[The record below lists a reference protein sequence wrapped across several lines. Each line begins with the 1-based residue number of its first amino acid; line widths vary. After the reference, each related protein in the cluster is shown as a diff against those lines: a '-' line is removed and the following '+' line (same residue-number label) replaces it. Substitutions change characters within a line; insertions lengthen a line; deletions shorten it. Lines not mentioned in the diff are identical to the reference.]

1 MEKTKSEGEI
11 LIEKYLERVD
21 ESKEKMISW
30 LYQKEIDDLVEQA
43 EASFDAGDGGN
54 CIVYTRSKEIASI
67 ALDILQQRIT
77 SRTYGKDKRT
87 KIIPITINPLII
99 KDEDKMF
106 AQIQEELKDVWS
118 IPERTRESG
127 LATLRETLRA
137 VPDIGVLIILEE
149 LEANVIGKKQ
159 GLLYGLFDLQHYDS
173 IKLFSVLV
181 AQNIG
186 IVDHFEKRV
195 KSRYSHRFFFYLIHR
210 HVFLY
215 KVDFN
220 FFTKAFDY
228 ILNIESDTKL
238 HNVLVLYYYLLV
250 QPITIHGSNE

>member
-1 MEKTKSEGEI
+1 
-11 LIEKYLERVD
+11 
-21 ESKEKMISW
+21 
-30 LYQKEIDDLVEQA
+30 
-43 EASFDAGDGGN
+43 
-54 CIVYTRSKEIASI
+54 VYTRSKEVANI
-67 ALDILQQRIT
+67 ALEIFQQRVI
-77 SRTYGKDKRT
+77 SRTYGQDKKI
-87 KIIPITINPLII
+87 KIIPIIINPLII

-106 AQIQEELKDVWS
+106 AQIQEELKDVWCIS
-118 IPERTRESG
+118 ERTRENG
-127 LATLRETLRA
+127 IVTLRETLRA
-137 VPDIGVLIILEE
+137 VSDIGVLIILEE

-195 KSRYSHRFFFYLIHR
+195 KSRYSHRFFFLLSDR

-215 KVDFN
+215 KIDFS

-238 HNVLVLYYYLLV
+238 HNILVLYAY
-250 QPITIHGSNE
+250 